1 MVSEKLRT
9 LKGVKV
15 NFNLRQ
21 KTPANKA
28 TSIHC
33 ILRYNKQRV
42 IIYDIDKVEPRNWNS
57 KSQAVR
63 GMQLSADGKRNIN
76 DFLKDHKAAFEKVFA
91 EYIQTHKKYP
101 DATDLKDICLKIVNN
116 EVIKENVPVTDLIEF
131 GKQFISD
138 TASGTRLNPST
149 GKPMGAST
157 IAIYNNVVSSI
168 QAFKEL
174 KKCNTSLDNINLD
187 FYVEYTDYLKFE
199 KKFTTNTVAKYI
211 KTIKTFMH
219 EAKDRG
225 FTANEQF
232 KSKRFKVVTEDT
244 DTVYL
249 SAIELEKMHKL
260 DLSNNPRLDRV
271 RDLFLVGAWSGLR
284 FSDYKD
290 ISPKNISGDFMT
302 IKAVKTQKEIVIPI
316 HDTIKSIIEKY
327 QDKTNN
333 SLPPTISN
341 VKMNEYIKE
350 VAKEAELNEVI
361 EVKITKAGRTL
372 IKNVAKHTLITTHT
386 ARRSFATNMYLMGVP
401 TITIMAVTGHKTEK
415 AFMRYIRV
423 TPDEHAQNMLAIWRR
438 QTLKI
443 ATA

>member
-1 MVSEKLRT
+1 MVSDKLRT
-9 LKGVKV
+9 LKGVRV

-33 ILRYNKQRV
+33 ILRYDRQRV

-57 KSQAVR
+57 KSQTVR
-63 GMQLSADGKRNIN
+63 GLQLSADGKRNIN

-91 EYIQTHKKYP
+91 EYIQTKKTYP
-101 DATDLKDICLKIVNN
+101 DAAVLKELCLRLVNK
-116 EVIKENVPVTDLIEF
+116 EVIEENLPITDLIEF
-131 GKQFISD
+131 GRQFIKD
-138 TASGTRLNPST
+138 TASGARLNPST
-149 GKPMGAST
+149 GKPMGAAT
-157 IAIYNNVVSSI
+157 ISIYSNVVSSM

-174 KKCNTSLDNINLD
+174 KKHNTALDNINLD
-187 FYVEYTDYLKFE
+187 FYAEYTDYLKFE
-199 KKFTTNTVAKYI
+199 KKYTTNTIAKYI

-225 FTANEQF
+225 FTSNEQF

-244 DTVYL
+244 DTIYL
-249 SAIELEKMHKL
+249 SASELDKIYNL
-260 DLSNNPRLDRV
+260 DLSTNSRLDRV

-290 ISPKNISGDFMT
+290 ISPNNISGDFMT
-302 IKAVKTQKEIVIPI
+302 IKAVKTQKEVVIPI
-316 HDTIKSIIEKY
+316 HDTIKSILEKY
-327 QDKTNN
+327 KDKTNN

-350 VAKEAELNEVI
+350 VAKEAGLNQIV
-361 EVKITKAGRTL
+361 EVKVTKAGRTL
-372 IKNVAKHTLITTHT
+372 IKNVAKHTLITTHS

-401 TITIMAVTGHKTEK
+401 AITIMAVTGHKTEK